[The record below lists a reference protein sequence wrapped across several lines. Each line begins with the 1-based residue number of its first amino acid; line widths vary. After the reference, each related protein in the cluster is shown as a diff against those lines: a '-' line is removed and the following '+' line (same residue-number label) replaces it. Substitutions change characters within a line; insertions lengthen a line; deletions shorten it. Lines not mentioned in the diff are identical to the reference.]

1 MATLE
6 ELNQTQADFDA
17 AFNEDIPAAAE
28 LSEDEAFGI
37 TPLAPNED
45 GASDGNS
52 TDQGGAVKG
61 GAMTLQ
67 PVAQDAVQAEEDAV
81 MGAAD
86 PGERIEGER
95 AVNEQPSDAD
105 LQRQRSWEGRLRA
118 REAQLAA
125 KQAELEAM
133 AAQLQGGA
141 QAPVMRAE
149 GGEVDEMMH
158 EAGEGA
164 EVEAMEGAAE
174 QLESGKPVDAVIQSL
189 RDDFGDDFVS
199 AIESLV
205 QAKAAEI
212 AEKMV
217 GEKVGDVNGAVEAL
231 ITNLQDRDERSHF
244 STIAKAHPDFMEV
257 ANGEGMG
264 AYLAAL
270 PPNERAAAEAV
281 IDGGSAEDVIALIEA
296 VKSHGQ
302 PQDAQHDD
310 EAMAAAEGV
319 RSNGLKLPE
328 KPTQSDD
335 YSAAWDEF

>member
-6 ELNQTQADFDA
+6 DLTSSEAEFA
-17 AFNEDIPAAAE
+17 SAFNEDVPERAE

-37 TPLAPNED
+37 MPLQPSED

-52 TDQGGAVKG
+52 ADQGGAAKG

-67 PVAQDAVQAEEDAV
+67 PAAGDALQAEADAVA
-81 MGAAD
+81 GAAE
-86 PGERIEGER
+86 PGERIEGDV
-95 AVNEQPSDAD
+95 AMQDQPSEED

-125 KQAELEAM
+125 KQAELEAL
-133 AAQLQGGA
+133 AAQLQAG
-141 QAPVMRAE
+141 QQPVMRAD
-149 GGEVDEMMH
+149 GGEVEDALH
-158 EAGEGA
+158 EAGEGT
-164 EVEAMEGAAE
+164 EVEAMEDAAE

-212 AEKMV
+212 AERMV

-231 ITNLQDRDERSHF
+231 ITNLQDRDERAHF
-244 STIAKAHPDFMEV
+244 SAIAKVHPDFMEV

-270 PPNERAAAEAV
+270 PPNERAAAESV
-281 IDGGSAEDVIALIEA
+281 IDGGSAEDVIALIDA
-296 VKSHGQ
+296 VKSHGK
-302 PQDAQHDD
+302 PQAAPQDD

-319 RSNGLKLPE
+319 RSNGLKIPE
-328 KPTQSDD
+328 KPGKADD
-335 YSAAWDEF
+335 YEGAWAEF